1 MKNIK
6 NICIFK
12 VGEDAIDERIGYEET
27 VFIVDQWDANA
38 FKIIW
43 EIMQIRYSHGIREK
57 MEVNINYLEN
67 RNELELVP
75 EGYFDFYIKSIINPI
90 DSLTWYDKWSKEY
103 METFDFHT
111 IIDTNKI
118 QIVECEENE

>member
-1 MKNIK
+1 MRNIK

-12 VGEDAIDERIGYEET
+12 VGEDVIDERIGCEET
-27 VFIVDQWDANA
+27 VFLIDHWDENA

-57 MEVNINYLEN
+57 MEVNINYLKDKS
-67 RNELELVP
+67 ELELVP
-75 EGYFDFYIKSIINPI
+75 EGYFDFYISCFSPI
-90 DSLTWYDKWSKEY
+90 DGLSTYYKWSKEY
-103 METFDFHT
+103 MGTFYFHE

-118 QIVECEENE
+118 QIKECE